1 LGHPEFDDQ
10 PYGTRAMLQVQL
22 ERLIQS
28 AEEGDAASREELF
41 SVLYGELHRM
51 AQRELRRGA
60 FLTMSPTTLLHETY
74 INLAGREST
83 TFPDRVRFLAY
94 ASRAMRGLIIDYV
107 RSRCAQKRGAGF
119 EITSL
124 PTEGPAAAGA
134 DAELEGIGEALTAL
148 GEIEPRL
155 AQVVDLKFFCGFSF
169 AEIAGFMGTSERTAQ
184 RDWDKARILLQH
196 HLRDQHGLPAGGG
209 GGN

>member
-1 LGHPEFDDQ
+1 
-10 PYGTRAMLQVQL
+10 MLQDRL

-28 AEEGDAASREELF
+28 AEQGDAASREELF
-41 SVLYGELHRM
+41 SVLYGELHRL

-74 INLAGREST
+74 LNLSGRDSVR
-83 TFPDRVRFLAY
+83 FPDRVRFLAY
-94 ASRAMRGLIIDYV
+94 AARAMRGLIIDYV
-107 RSRCAQKRGAGF
+107 RSRHAQKRGGGF
-119 EITSL
+119 EFTSL
-124 PTEGPAAAGA
+124 PTEAPVAAHE
-134 DAELEGIGEALTAL
+134 DAELEGIGEALTVL

-169 AEIAGFMGTSERTAQ
+169 AEIGGVMGTSERTAQ

-196 HLRDQHGLPAGGG
+196 QLRAEGAPAPRRDG
-209 GGN
+209 

>member
-1 LGHPEFDDQ
+1 
-10 PYGTRAMLQVQL
+10 MLQGQL

-28 AEEGDAASREELF
+28 AEQGDAASREELF
-41 SVLYGELHRM
+41 SVLYDELHRL

-74 INLAGREST
+74 LNLSGREST
-83 TFPDRVRFLAY
+83 AFPDRVRFLAY

-107 RSRCAQKRGAGF
+107 RSRRALKRGGGF

-124 PTEGPAAAGA
+124 PTEAPAHPCD

-148 GEIEPRL
+148 GAVEPRL

-169 AEIAGFMGTSERTAQ
+169 AEIAGVMGVSERTAQ

-196 HLRDQHGLPAGGG
+196 HLRDSDLPAVTRREH
-209 GGN
+209 